1 MSKKLLLADD
11 SITIQ
16 KVIGITFA
24 NEDYSLSVVDNGDAA
39 LEKARAQQPDLVLA
53 DVFMPG
59 KNGYELCA
67 AIKADPALQQI
78 PVLLL
83 AGTFEPFDEAKARK
97 AGADGWIAKPF
108 ESQALI
114 DRVEELLARPRPA
127 AAAPAPAAVASPAAA
142 APLAPAAPP
151 VMEVQVA
158 AEEDTEPDLWAE
170 LGPVEAP
177 SLEPVEPAAQ
187 ALTEPLAPE
196 GGEREDTGDI
206 DDLWGEVSLGEEDLL
221 QLTPAAAGK
230 DIWEDLEAP
239 AAAEVKQAAE
249 PAPLAADDLWAELE
263 PSTAHEPVAAAG
275 QPAALE
281 EGDEVFLTLDEEE
294 EVVDLIEPSALD
306 GEEEEAFVFVE
317 DDDLAQDL
325 SEAAAQPVEDAT
337 TFVAAEPAEEPLLEL
352 DDADI
357 MPLDD
362 ADILEEELELLE
374 EPLDLVEDDF
384 DSDLAVEPAL
394 PKESFEDLALEELPM
409 VEEDELELAEEDL
422 LDPAPAVT
430 ATEEPMA
437 LADAFDGLVAGD
449 LQPVAGVAEALTP
462 EEPESLLVENQLLEE
477 PLWDVVEP
485 AMTEPA
491 ASAVEELLELES
503 PAELP
508 PAAESPVPPVLPP
521 VAAPVQTAATVEAQV
536 QGLSEADLSRIVER
550 VAGEVI
556 ERLAGTILERMA
568 WEVVPDLAETLIRE
582 EIRKI
587 RDNVA

>member
-127 AAAPAPAAVASPAAA
+127 AAAVASPAAA
-142 APLAPAAPP
+142 ASLAPAAPP
-151 VMEVQVA
+151 VMEVQAA

-177 SLEPVEPAAQ
+177 SLDPGKTAAQ
-187 ALTEPLAPE
+187 TLTEPLALE
-196 GGEREDTGDI
+196 GGEPEEPGGI
-206 DDLWGEVSLGEEDLL
+206 DDLWGEVSLGEEDLVPV
-221 QLTPAAAGK
+221 TPAVAGK
-230 DIWEDLEAP
+230 DIWEDLETP
-239 AAAEVKQAAE
+239 AVAEVTQAAE
-249 PAPLAADDLWAELE
+249 PAPLAADDLWADFAP
-263 PSTAHEPVAAAG
+263 PSADEPVAAAD
-275 QPAALE
+275 QTAALE
-281 EGDEVFLTLDEEE
+281 EEDEVFLTLDDEE

-325 SEAAAQPVEDAT
+325 SEAAAPPVEDAT
-337 TFVAAEPAEEPLLEL
+337 TFVAAEPAEEQLLEL

-384 DSDLAVEPAL
+384 DSAVAVEPAL
-394 PKESFEDLALEELPM
+394 PEESFEDLALEELPM
-409 VEEDELELAEEDL
+409 VEEDELDLAEEDL
-422 LDPAPAVT
+422 LAAAPAVA

-449 LQPVAGVAEALTP
+449 LPPVAEMAEELTP
-462 EEPESLLVENQLLEE
+462 EEPETLLVESQLVEE

-485 AMTEPA
+485 AMTETA
-491 ASAVEELLELES
+491 ASAVEELIELES

-508 PAAESPVPPVLPP
+508 PAPESPVPPVIPP
-521 VAAPVQTAATVEAQV
+521 VVAPAQTAAAVEAQV

>member
-177 SLEPVEPAAQ
+177 SLDPVEPAAQ

-239 AAAEVKQAAE
+239 AAAEVKQAA
-249 PAPLAADDLWAELE
+249 DDLWADLE

-275 QPAALE
+275 HPAALE
-281 EGDEVFLTLDEEE
+281 EEDEVFLTLDDEE

-384 DSDLAVEPAL
+384 NSDLAVEPAL
-394 PKESFEDLALEELPM
+394 PEESFEDLALEELPM
-409 VEEDELELAEEDL
+409 VEEDELEPAEEDL
-422 LDPAPAVT
+422 LDASSAVT
-430 ATEEPMA
+430 AIEEPMA
-437 LADAFDGLVAGD
+437 LADAFDGLVADD
-449 LQPVAGVAEALTP
+449 LQPVAGMAEAQTP
-462 EEPESLLVENQLLEE
+462 EEPETMLVESQLVEE

-508 PAAESPVPPVLPP
+508 LAAESPVPPVIPP
-521 VAAPVQTAATVEAQV
+521 MVAPAQTAAAVEAQV